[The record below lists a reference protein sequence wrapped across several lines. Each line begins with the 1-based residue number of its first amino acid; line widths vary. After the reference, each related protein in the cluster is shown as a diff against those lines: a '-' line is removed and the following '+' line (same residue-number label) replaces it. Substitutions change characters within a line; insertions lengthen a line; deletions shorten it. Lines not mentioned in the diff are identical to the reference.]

1 VSGPTGH
8 DVSIKALETRLANT
22 SRATQSVEWAITSYR
37 LGMARAEDS
46 NGSQHE
52 NLKRALALYGDTAS
66 VLTEE
71 RAPIEHARVV
81 NAAGSAHR
89 LLGNPQKAAELFER
103 AADLLDGRGGD
114 AERASVLS
122 NLGLAHTDCGHAA
135 NAIAVFG
142 SALALLTGNDDE
154 QRRARVATRHNL
166 AQSLMSTGSRDDLA
180 RAIETLEEA
189 NSECTETDSP
199 LHQGMVWHS
208 LGVAHKGQAETDPA
222 GRSALLD
229 QAIEHFERCLT
240 IFTATAFPFHHA
252 VAKQNLGLALAGRG
266 DIDSSRRALA
276 CYEEA
281 VTMFDPR
288 LHATHWRATY
298 ENLEALEAQLALA
311 APGQTKH
318 DHYATLLGE
327 MDEVERLGALRGRLA
342 LLERLPQA
350 QRVERLT
357 DLAYA
362 VVTQPP
368 RSFVATLR
376 TMIMVLMELPDDVLQ
391 SALEAQ
397 VKAHAR
403 LEAHDQRAA
412 DFILDEAINSLLF
425 GPQRIRVRD
434 LLTEIGWQR
443 P

>member
-1 VSGPTGH
+1 MTGQTEH
-8 DVSIKALETRLANT
+8 DASINALETRLAKT
-22 SRATQSVEWAITSYR
+22 SRATQALDWAIASYR
-37 LGMARAEDS
+37 LGMARAEDA
-46 NGSQHE
+46 NGSQQE
-52 NLKRALALYGDTAS
+52 NLKNALSLYEDAAS

-71 RAPIEHARVV
+71 RAPIEHARVI

-103 AADLLDGRGGD
+103 AANLLDGRD
-114 AERASVLS
+114 RNAERASVLS
-122 NLGLAHTDCGHAA
+122 NLGLANADCGRA
-135 NAIAVFG
+135 NEAVTVFNA
-142 SALALLTGNDDE
+142 ALALLSGDDDE

-166 AQSLMSTGSRDDLA
+166 AQSLMSTGNSDDLTT
-180 RAIETLEEA
+180 AIETLEAA
-189 NSECTETDSP
+189 NSECADTDSP
-199 LHQGMVWHS
+199 LHQAMVWHS
-208 LGVAHKGQAETDPA
+208 LGVARKGRAEGDPA
-222 GRSALLD
+222 RRDTLLD

-240 IFTATAFPFHHA
+240 IFTAAAFPFHHA

-266 DIDSSRRALA
+266 DISSCRRALA

-288 LHATHWRATY
+288 LHTKHWRATY
-298 ENLEALEAQLALA
+298 KNMEALEAQLAVT
-311 APGQTKH
+311 APGQTRH
-318 DHYATLLGE
+318 DHYATFLGE

-342 LLERLPQA
+342 LLERLPPA
-350 QRVERLT
+350 QRLDRLV

-362 VVTQPP
+362 VVQQPP

-376 TMIMVLMELPDDVLQ
+376 TMIMVLMELPDDVLH

-397 VKAHAR
+397 LIAHNR
-403 LEAHDQRAA
+403 LEPHDQRAA
-412 DFILDEAINSLLF
+412 DFILDEAINLLLF

-434 LLTEIGWQR
+434 LLSEIGWDR